1 MPTIPK
7 LQKPILPT
15 FASMFL
21 LRHYL
26 PSIVPAVLVVGVV
39 VILLFSFIKQK
50 QTTDVDW
57 QTVADLCEEIL
68 QV

>member
-1 MPTIPK
+1 
-7 LQKPILPT
+7 
-15 FASMFL
+15 MFL